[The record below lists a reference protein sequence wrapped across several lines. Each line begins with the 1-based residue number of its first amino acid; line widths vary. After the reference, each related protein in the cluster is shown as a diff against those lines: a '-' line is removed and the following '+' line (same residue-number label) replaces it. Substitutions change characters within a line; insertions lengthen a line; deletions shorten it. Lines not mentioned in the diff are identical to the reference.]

1 MTPEEIHNWAF
12 NIESKLS
19 ETKKMLPDFSDRN
32 LLSRPQLAGYYECL
46 FLGDVLFQPVN
57 WEFRLKDYLVAKNIE
72 EPSDYNKD
80 FVADLFVRSIN
91 KCFTIFKQ
99 KNLECLHLYY
109 VLYRF
114 VEDYFLQK
122 NQNSIYWEYFKQYY
136 LDHYRNY

>member
-1 MTPEEIHNWAF
+1 MTPEDINNWAF

-32 LLSRPQLAGYYECL
+32 LLSRPQLAVYKECL

-57 WEFRLKDYLVAKNIE
+57 WECRLKDYLVAKNIE

-122 NQNSIYWEYFKQYY
+122 NQNSFYWEYFERYY
-136 LDHYRNY
+136 FDHYRNY